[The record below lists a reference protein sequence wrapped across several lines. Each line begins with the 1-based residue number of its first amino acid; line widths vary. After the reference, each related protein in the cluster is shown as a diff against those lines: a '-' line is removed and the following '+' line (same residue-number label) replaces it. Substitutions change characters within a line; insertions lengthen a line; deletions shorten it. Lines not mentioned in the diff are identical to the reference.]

1 MQDLKT
7 KDIVYLPGVGPAR
20 SKLLKEQLN
29 IHTWHDLLYY
39 FPYKHIDRTRLY
51 RINELTSDMPFVQ
64 VKGRFL
70 SFEEMGAG
78 RKKRLVGHFT
88 DGQSLMDLVWFNA
101 TKYITKTIKLNR
113 DYIIFGRPG
122 VFNGRLQVSHPDVDP
137 AESLALGKMGMQ
149 PYYSVT
155 EKMKKAGLSSRSLE
169 HFTQTLFQQMQEPIG
184 ETLPEYL
191 VRQMYLMP
199 LGQALKSAHYPET
212 ANELSHAMLR
222 LKFEELFYVQ
232 LSILRYARER
242 HSLRRGIIFP
252 RVGENFHT
260 FYNHYLPF
268 PLTDAQKRV
277 IREMRTDMGSGKQ
290 MNRLL
295 QRLSRVP
302 DGANGN
308 SG

>member
-1 MQDLKT
+1 MQDLKI

-70 SFEEMGAG
+70 SFEEMGVG

-155 EKMKKAGLSSRSLE
+155 EKM
-169 HFTQTLFQQMQEPIG
+169 I
-184 ETLPEYL
+184 
-191 VRQMYLMP
+191 
-199 LGQALKSAHYPET
+199 
-212 ANELSHAMLR
+212 
-222 LKFEELFYVQ
+222 
-232 LSILRYARER
+232 
-242 HSLRRGIIFP
+242 
-252 RVGENFHT
+252 
-260 FYNHYLPF
+260 
-268 PLTDAQKRV
+268 
-277 IREMRTDMGSGKQ
+277 
-290 MNRLL
+290 
-295 QRLSRVP
+295 
-302 DGANGN
+302 
-308 SG
+308 